1 MIEQILRECCSDW
14 ESRSAGATP
23 TSSQLDMDMQV
34 RQYLPQCQLRIGDD
48 DVDPATKGQEEENM
62 IEKRVCSVGV
72 FSGCVH
78 VMFGGV
84 FSGCVHVMF
93 GGVFSEHVHVM
104 FGGYHAFILESI
116 SRVSSLVPP

>member
-1 MIEQILRECCSDW
+1 MEELKKKVDLSFKNLCGGFHNHPGMIEQILRECCNDW

-23 TSSQLDMDMQV
+23 TSSQLDMDMHV

-72 FSGCVH
+72 YMYCLEVCSV
-78 VMFGGV
+78 GV
-84 FSGCVHVMF
+84 YMYCLEVCSV
-93 GGVFSEHVHVM
+93 GVYM
-104 FGGYHAFILESI
+104 
-116 SRVSSLVPP
+116 